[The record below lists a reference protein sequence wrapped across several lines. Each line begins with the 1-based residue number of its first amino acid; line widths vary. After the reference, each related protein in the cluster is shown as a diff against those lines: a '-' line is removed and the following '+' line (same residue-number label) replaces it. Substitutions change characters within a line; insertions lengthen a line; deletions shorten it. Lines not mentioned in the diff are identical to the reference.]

1 MRPHRRPSDLAYDK
15 LDLGAAAER
24 SGLTRDASLLGY
36 IDNVDERP
44 PGGQFIQG
52 WGGDSGPSARPVD
65 VLMFQC
71 GVFLG
76 AAPAE
81 GIRPEVATA
90 LRVSRQNFG
99 FSAVFSKQRCA
110 QDGLAGLITAGDR
123 RFSLIYPTTP

>member
-1 MRPHRRPSDLAYDK
+1 MSGIVTLNRAARRYTYK
-15 LDLGAAAER
+15 KRG
-24 SGLTRDASLLGY
+24 TRFSVR
-36 IDNVDERP
+36 IDNAVERP
-44 PGGQFIQG
+44 PSGQFIQG
-52 WGGDSGPSARPVD
+52 WAGDASPSARPVD

-71 GVFLG
+71 GVFVG
-76 AAPAE
+76 AAPA
-81 GIRPEVATA
+81 GDNRPEVATA